1 MVRPSEA
8 TTASKA
14 AVNVASRSRIR
25 KRNEVICSPRFIR
38 RLRVVW
44 VVQGALG

>member
-25 KRNEVICSPRFIR
+25 KRNEVIGWS
-38 RLRVVW
+38 RVRS
-44 VVQGALG
+44 GERSRPGGEPAG